1 MIETKH
7 TPGPWTA
14 SADRICG
21 GLRIR
26 IRAPERP
33 LGRAKTL
40 YSPIVAAATSDWGIS
55 DAEAT
60 ASASLIAA
68 APELLA
74 ALTELLEVGDLRGDT
89 DLPHPADDPLLWS
102 ARMQNAWDDARAAI
116 ARAEGRS

>member
-26 IRAPERP
+26 IRAQERP
-33 LGRAKTL
+33 LGQAKAP
-40 YSPIVAAATSDWGIS
+40 YSPIVTEVTSDWGIS
-55 DAEAT
+55 DAEAA

-74 ALTELLEVGDLRGDT
+74 ALRGVLPYMEAAEISGLIGDEECHG
-89 DLPHPADDPLLWS
+89 PVEAV
-102 ARMQNAWDDARAAI
+102 RAAL
-116 ARAEGRS
+116 AKAEGRS